1 MTIIASKIYQ
11 SPCTPVEEV
20 TYIVTIVNRN
30 PEGLDEISSKEKD
43 FLSELEKYCTDLF
56 IY

>member
-20 TYIVTIVNRN
+20 TYTDKYR
-30 PEGLDEISSKEKD
+30 LDNEMMC
-43 FLSELEKYCTDLF
+43 LECRWQGRMANFYIEDDGDKKV
-56 IY
+56 